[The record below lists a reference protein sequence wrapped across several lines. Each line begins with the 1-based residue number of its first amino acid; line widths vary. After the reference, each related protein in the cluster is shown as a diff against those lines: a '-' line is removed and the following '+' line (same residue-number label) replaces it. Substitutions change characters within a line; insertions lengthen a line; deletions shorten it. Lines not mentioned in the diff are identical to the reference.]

1 MTLANK
7 KKLTQLIKQREL
19 LAEKLRQ
26 AYTAYTDEGYIS
38 FEIQLDKVSEAIKK
52 ITLPPV
58 KWKHGVYD
66 NR

>member
-26 AYTAYTDEGYIS
+26 AYTDEGYIS

-58 KWKHGVYD
+58 RWKHGVYD